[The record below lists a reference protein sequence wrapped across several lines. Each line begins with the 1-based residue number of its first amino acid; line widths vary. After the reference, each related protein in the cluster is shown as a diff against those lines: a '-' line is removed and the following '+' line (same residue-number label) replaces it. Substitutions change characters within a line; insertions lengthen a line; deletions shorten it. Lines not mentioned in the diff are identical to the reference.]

1 MNLVDDVMKK
11 AINLPATSEG
21 TRSMVIA
28 LSGVLSALVAV
39 LTFIIIPMPPPI
51 GGFDAST
58 ILVLSLPIILGA
70 ELGTTI
76 VCVGEFVGTMFLVA
90 AGLGYV
96 YYLPGIVAV
105 RGLEAFFVGK
115 IARSGL
121 FGSFG
126 RTGEKIRLT
135 LAAVVGPIWETA
147 GFIVADYYL
156 YYLFSGLTGAIT
168 ASLALLTTLID
179 LLWVPFAII
188 VIATVRSAF
197 GTIHLE
203 KQMGLID
210 DSTKKG
216 LFRTSAI
223 FILISWILLFLVPF
237 LFTSWFTG

>member
-1 MNLVDDVMKK
+1 MKQ

-39 LTFIIIPMPPPI
+39 LTFIIVPMPQPI

-96 YYLPGIVAV
+96 YYIPGIVAV
-105 RGLEAFFVGK
+105 RGLEALFVGK

-121 FGSFG
+121 FGRARENARQMF
-126 RTGEKIRLT
+126 
-135 LAAVVGPIWETA
+135 AATIGPIWETA
-147 GFIVADYYL
+147 GFIAANYYL
-156 YYLFSGLTGAIT
+156 YYFLSGLAGAIG

-188 VIATVRSAF
+188 VITAVRLAF
-197 GTIHLE
+197 GTSYLE
-203 KQMGLID
+203 KQMGLTD
-210 DSTKKG
+210 DKTKKG

-223 FILISWILLFLVPF
+223 FILICWVLLFLVPF
-237 LFTSWFTG
+237 LFTSWFTP

>member
-1 MNLVDDVMKK
+1 MKQ

-96 YYLPGIVAV
+96 YYIPGIVAV

-121 FGSFG
+121 FG
-126 RTGEKIRLT
+126 RTGEKTRQV

-147 GFIVADYYL
+147 GFIIANYYL
-156 YYLFSGLTGAIT
+156 YYFISGLAGAI
-168 ASLALLTTLID
+168 AVSIALLATLID
-179 LLWVPFAII
+179 LLWVPFAVI
-188 VIATVRSAF
+188 VITTVRLAF
-197 GTIHLE
+197 GTSYLE
-203 KQMGLID
+203 KQMGLTD
-210 DSTKKG
+210 DKTKKG
-216 LFRTSAI
+216 LFMTSAI
-223 FILISWILLFLVPF
+223 FILICWILLFLVPF